1 MAFKLAYICGSSSW
15 GGLEMNQVR
24 NAIWMQEKG
33 YDVALLCWQNS
44 PIALEAQKN
53 QIQTYIIPKHK
64 KYYDFKNGKKL
75 SKLLQ
80 ENNFS
85 HLIVR
90 STYDMSISAYAK
102 SKLRKKLHLSYFME
116 MQFGVKKTNLL
127 HTLRFNY
134 FDLWSCPLNF
144 LANQVKTMTRFPHH
158 KIVVIPSA
166 IDLYA
171 FNAQQSKEEARKILD
186 LPEKELIFGLIGRF
200 DPQKGQMLLLEAMK
214 KCSNQNFSLAFL
226 GEPTKNEGDTFFN
239 SLTEFIQKNNL
250 ENRVFIR
257 PFRKDIASFY
267 KAIDW
272 FVMASKAETF
282 GMVTI
287 EAMACGTPTL
297 GSKAGGT
304 PEILEFGKLG
314 VLFETLNSSDLA
326 SKMNEI
332 IENQYQI
339 DDLKLKEAVL
349 QYDHRTI
356 CNKVEQNLA
365 LI

>member
-15 GGLEMNQVR
+15 GGLEMNQIR
-24 NAIWMQEKG
+24 NAIWMQEKD
-33 YDVALLCWQNS
+33 YDVALFCWENS

-53 QIQTYIIPKHK
+53 QIQTHFISKHK

-75 SKLLQ
+75 SLLLQ
-80 ENNFS
+80 ENQFT

-90 STYDMSISAYAK
+90 STYDMSIAAYAK

-144 LANQVKTMTRFPHH
+144 LANQVRTMTRFPHE
-158 KIVVIPSA
+158 KIVLIPSG
-166 IDLYA
+166 IDLSI
-171 FNAQQSKEEARKILD
+171 FNTQQSKEDARKTLD

-214 KCSNQNFSLAFL
+214 LCSNQNFSLAFL
-226 GEPTKNEGDTFFN
+226 GEPTKNEGDNFFN
-239 SLTEFIQKNNL
+239 SLGQFIKENNL
-250 ENRVFIR
+250 ENRVFIK
-257 PFRKDIASFY
+257 PFRKDITSFY

-297 GSKAGGT
+297 GSNAGGT
-304 PEILEFGKLG
+304 PEILDFGNLG
-314 VLFETLNSSDLA
+314 VLFETLNPTDLA
-326 SKMNEI
+326 NKIDEI
-332 IENQYQI
+332 IENQHQI
-339 DDLKLKEAVL
+339 DYSKLKESAL

-356 CNKVEQNLA
+356 CHKVEQNLA